1 MNLRSPAAARYR
13 PLPPLPPCTA
23 LYRPRFRSNAVSR
36 KELLASAAH
45 IGPVAHEPRRGG
57 QPFEDHRT
65 VTFRNHPR
73 IQQHDRPDVPAA
85 ADQAPES
92 LLELEGG
99 VRDQVVREAV
109 QPPRLQTL
117 QPRGREGLSR
127 NLEGRSEEHTS
138 ELQSRRD
145 LVCR

>member
-85 ADQAPES
+85 ADQAPEP

-99 VRDQVVREAV
+99 GRDQAGREAV
-109 QPPRLQTL
+109 QPPRLHT
-117 QPRGREGLSR
+117 PEPARRER
-127 NLEGRSEEHTS
+127 RRRTS
-138 ELQSRRD
+138 D
-145 LVCR
+145 G